1 MEQAHVLQ
9 LTHDPLPIVRIGF
22 IGLGNRGMATL
33 RRYLVIEDIDIVA
46 LCDISTEHLS
56 EAQELLRNDE
66 RYHPHI
72 YDTPDGWKTL
82 CERPDIDLVYVC
94 TDWLTHT
101 PMACYAMEQGKH
113 VAIGRYGR
121 AYTPPLLH
129 A

>member
-72 YDTPDGWKTL
+72 
-82 CERPDIDLVYVC
+82 
-94 TDWLTHT
+94 
-101 PMACYAMEQGKH
+101 
-113 VAIGRYGR
+113 
-121 AYTPPLLH
+121 
-129 A
+129 